1 MKEVAHV
8 HRAPHRR
15 RSSDPQSP
23 PGRPRSNVRN
33 RILAVT
39 TMLAVFG
46 GVVAVTQISSAG
58 TRGDRDRDRD
68 RGRAVACQS
77 QETSTDPADTGTTV
91 DSNGAR
97 HHWGDGQRGRDNCQQ
112 SPAPGEST
120 GTPNDPPAAPAPG
133 GLEILG
139 NDCSGSQLPAHD
151 GFQNGDRCVSTAFG
165 EVGDADTNPQLMI
178 VSAPNRVRVNQ
189 PFTLRVSTRNLVRD
203 RFLPAGQG
211 GYYLESSFL
220 NEDGLTR
227 GHFHTACRMLT
238 NNRAAPEPGP
248 VPAFF
253 VATEDGRGGAGA
265 DEVAVQVPGLPSP
278 GIAQCASWAGD
289 GSHRVPMMMRAN
301 QIPAFDVVRVV
312 VTR

>member
-1 MKEVAHV
+1 M
-8 HRAPHRR
+8 
-15 RSSDPQSP
+15 
-23 PGRPRSNVRN
+23 
-33 RILAVT
+33 T

-68 RGRAVACQS
+68 RGS
-77 QETSTDPADTGTTV
+77 
-91 DSNGAR
+91 
-97 HHWGDGQRGRDNCQQ
+97 QQ
-112 SPAPGEST
+112 SPAPGGSAAAPSEA
-120 GTPNDPPAAPAPG
+120 PAAPTPG

-139 NDCSGSQLPAHD
+139 NDCSGSDLPAHD

-178 VSAPNRVRVNQ
+178 VSAPNRVRVGQ
-189 PFTLRVSTRNLVRD
+189 PFTLRVSSRNLVRD

-211 GYYLESSFL
+211 GYYLESSVL

-238 NNRAAPEPGP
+238 SNRTAPEPGP

-253 VATEDGRGGAGA
+253 VATEDGGGGAGA
-265 DEVAVQVPGLPSP
+265 DEVTVQVPGLPST
-278 GIAQCASWAGD
+278 GIAQCATWAGD
-289 GSHRVPMMMRAN
+289 GSHRVPMMVRAN

>member
-1 MKEVAHV
+1 MNSSQ
-8 HRAPHRR
+8 RR
-15 RSSDPQSP
+15 RRTSDQPARR
-23 PGRPRSNVRN
+23 GRSAGSTRN
-33 RILAVT
+33 RVIAVT

-58 TRGDRDRDRD
+58 TRGDRDRDRGRD
-68 RGRAVACQS
+68 RAAAVCVS
-77 QETSTDPADTGTTV
+77 PSESVDPADTGTTV
-91 DSNGAR
+91 DSNGVR
-97 HHWGDGQRGRDNCQQ
+97 HHWGDGQRGPDQCQD
-112 SPAPGEST
+112 SPAPGEET
-120 GTPNDPPAAPAPG
+120 DAPADPPA

-139 NDCSGSQLPAHD
+139 DDCTDSSLAPHE
-151 GFQNGDRCVSTAFG
+151 GFQDGERCVSTAFG

-178 VSAPNRVRVNQ
+178 ISSPNRVRANK
-189 PFTLRVSTRNLVRD
+189 PFTLRISTRNLVRD

-220 NEDGLTR
+220 TEDGLTR

-238 NNRAAPEPGP
+238 SKRTAPEPGP

-265 DEVAVQVPGLPSP
+265 DVVTVEVPGLPGP

-289 GSHRVPMMMRAN
+289 GSHRVPMMQRAN